1 MSKTTDLDLEKF
13 IDVMAPAV
21 GLAIPEKYRSETLVY
36 VRFGPVAIAQPLI
49 DFDLDETVE
58 PAPTFRP

>member
-21 GLAIPEKYRSETLVY
+21 GSAIPEKYRSETLVY
-36 VRFGPVAIAQPLI
+36 FRLAVAIAQPLI

>member
-1 MSKTTDLDLEKF
+1 MSKTTDLDPETF

-36 VRFGPVAIAQPLI
+36 VRLAVAIAQPLI

-58 PAPTFRP
+58 PASTFRP

>member
-36 VRFGPVAIAQPLI
+36 VRLAVAIAQPLI